1 MFNDNSMLENYNTIP
16 DSYGPVVCPGNKP
29 GQSQLRE
36 RPAFLPEPHRKNRL
50 MIGNC
55 ALFIILAIFGGAL
68 NPGIGLA
75 EIRSVEEL
83 AMKMQE
89 VYEKTRD
96 LKARFVQEVT
106 IKSMKKTE
114 SEAGTVWIK
123 NPRMMYWD
131 YTRPKPKKL
140 IINSRK
146 AWLYVPEDRMV
157 YIQKSDDIY
166 RSRLA
171 VKFLSGIGKL
181 SEDFSL
187 RFPKDAHTDMNGNYL
202 LNLAAKEKGGGLD
215 RIDLTV
221 DKKTFQI
228 IQCRFDDEYGNTTR
242 LSFSNIQTNA
252 GVSGSFF
259 TFTPPPDVEIVNM
272 P

>member
-1 MFNDNSMLENYNTIP
+1 MYNDYSMLENYNTIP
-16 DSYGPVVCPGNKP
+16 DSYGPVDCPGNKP
-29 GQSQLRE
+29 GQSQLRG
-36 RPAFLPEPHRKNRL
+36 RPTFLPGPHRKNRL
-50 MIGNC
+50 KSGNC
-55 ALFIILAIFGGAL
+55 TFFIILAIFWAAL
-68 NPGIGLA
+68 NPSIGLA
-75 EIRSVEEL
+75 DIGSVEEL
-83 AMKMQE
+83 AMKMQDI
-89 VYEKTRD
+89 YEKTRD
-96 LKARFVQEVT
+96 MKARFVQEVT

-131 YTRPKPKKL
+131 YTSPKLKKL
-140 IINSRK
+140 IVNSRK

-171 VKFLSGIGKL
+171 VRFLSGIGKL
-181 SEDFSL
+181 SEDFFI
-187 RFPKDAHTDMNGNYL
+187 RFPKDVHTDKNGNYL
-202 LNLAAKEKGGGLD
+202 LNLSAKEKGNGLD

-221 DKKTFQI
+221 DRKTFQI

-242 LSFSNIQTNA
+242 LSFSNIQINA